1 MRVIISC
8 VCFCSFLNDI
18 PVMRWGESPSLSC
31 ISYISLTDD
40 RRQVNWM
47 THLTPLKINTFDE
60 KIVMIICFST
70 LVAGDIFLIY
80 FSNQLFYPSISSPCI
95 NSFIHSAIHSFFQP
109 FIYSPFQLFNHS
121 SFIHL
126 CFCFFLLFIEGSTFK

>member
-8 VCFCSFLNDI
+8 VRFCSFLNDI

-80 FSNQLFYPSISSPCI
+80 FSNQLFYPPISSPY
-95 NSFIHSAIHSFFQP
+95 SFIHSFS
-109 FIYSPFQLFNHS
+109 N
-121 SFIHL
+121 SFIL
-126 CFCFFLLFIEGSTFK
+126 PAIYLFTLSAF